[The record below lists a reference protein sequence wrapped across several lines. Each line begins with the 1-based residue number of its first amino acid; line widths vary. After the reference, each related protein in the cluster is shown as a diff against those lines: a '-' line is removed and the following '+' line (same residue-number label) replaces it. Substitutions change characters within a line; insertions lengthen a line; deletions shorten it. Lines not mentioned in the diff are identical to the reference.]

1 MKIFK
6 NLIIV
11 FLVIVF
17 LTFFKVQAIECEPGI
32 STAGMS
38 NEQLN
43 ELIQKC
49 NTKKNELNNRRST
62 LSTEIQFMDT
72 QIYLTTLRITDTEN
86 KIMETEKEIGVL
98 GSRIDGL
105 DDSLTN
111 LSAFLIKKIVKDYKQ
126 RAVSFFGLLFDSQ
139 NANDLLAKIKYI
151 RTARNNNQKL
161 LVQVQEAKSN
171 FEEQK
176 KIREDKKIELDE
188 LTNTLNAQKLSLAS
202 QKSQKQKLLLDT
214 QNDEANYQ
222 RIISL
227 AQAQLSGFKSFAS
240 SAGAGVISANQFGN
254 GSDGSYYSQRDSR
267 WASQNIG
274 YSSENILDVGCL
286 LSSVAIVGKRYG
298 SNVTPA
304 DIAGDASR
312 FFGNTAYMSLP
323 WKSVAG
329 RNYQG
334 SVDIDQELS
343 NGNYVIVGVGGCA
356 SGGSHFVVLT
366 KKDGD
371 DYIMHDP
378 IYGPDLKFSSHYSN
392 ICSTATFK

>member
-1 MKIFK
+1 MLF
-6 NLIIV
+6 
-11 FLVIVF
+11 
-17 LTFFKVQAIECEPGI
+17 
-32 STAGMS
+32 
-38 NEQLN
+38 
-43 ELIQKC
+43 
-49 NTKKNELNNRRST
+49 RS
-62 LSTEIQFMDT
+62 
-72 QIYLTTLRITDTEN
+72 
-86 KIMETEKEIGVL
+86 
-98 GSRIDGL
+98 
-105 DDSLTN
+105 
-111 LSAFLIKKIVKDYKQ
+111 
-126 RAVSFFGLLFDSQ
+126 
-139 NANDLLAKIKYI
+139 
-151 RTARNNNQKL
+151 TARNNNQKL

-227 AQAQLSGFKSFAS
+227 AKAQLSGFKSFAS

-304 DIAGDASR
+304 DIA
-312 FFGNTAYMSLP
+312 
-323 WKSVAG
+323 
-329 RNYQG
+329 
-334 SVDIDQELS
+334 
-343 NGNYVIVGVGGCA
+343 
-356 SGGSHFVVLT
+356 
-366 KKDGD
+366 
-371 DYIMHDP
+371 
-378 IYGPDLKFSSHYSN
+378 
-392 ICSTATFK
+392 